1 MNNVGYISGAAA
13 AFTPERDLHFFKH
26 IGDVDFASLKHYL
39 WGFFFPMAFSEYS
52 LLQCGVLIR
61 KLRLPLQLIQLFL
74 VGSAVLLHY
83 LLVLK
88 LTLNVWDEEG

>member
-1 MNNVGYISGAAA
+1 
-13 AFTPERDLHFFKH
+13 
-26 IGDVDFASLKHYL
+26 
-39 WGFFFPMAFSEYS
+39 MAFSEYS